1 MPTVHQQI
9 MSANQ
14 AICYNIEI
22 LGSQRGLLSQ
32 NILAQLRNLVEGIA
46 VFFHTN
52 SQETIFQYSLI
63 GGALEFT
70 RSRGKLNTINKF
82 HNLLKKSVSHYTL
95 DGDNSER
102 LMLKYYEYL
111 LRIRNLFRETGIE
124 ILENLEAFPIDLDP
138 SMREYHEKI
147 AAIITSTHSTHSG
160 NISPQRYYI
169 HKTRPFFCR
178 GRIFY
183 EVTF

>member
-1 MPTVHQQI
+1 
-9 MSANQ
+9 
-14 AICYNIEI
+14 
-22 LGSQRGLLSQ
+22 
-32 NILAQLRNLVEGIA
+32 
-46 VFFHTN
+46 
-52 SQETIFQYSLI
+52 
-63 GGALEFT
+63 
-70 RSRGKLNTINKF
+70 
-82 HNLLKKSVSHYTL
+82 
-95 DGDNSER
+95 
-102 LMLKYYEYL
+102 MLKYYEYL

-183 EVTF
+183 EVTFYRAINKVNKFDRIIAFTEIEVNDKHAAMLTLQRDSIHVLGKAMPITIIRHWAVSIRPCEFEKLASIFGLQAKVKSNSKSIIP